1 MAKHITIS
9 KADGTWVV
17 RAGGAVLAES
27 QNALE
32 LTEDGYGP
40 VIYFPRDDIAMDFL
54 DVSERTS
61 HCPHR
66 GDASYFSIITKSTT
80 IQDAAWS
87 YENPNEGM
95 REIAGHLAFNG
106 GDQVAVEQV

>member
-1 MAKHITIS
+1 MANHINVS

-32 LTEDGYGP
+32 LTEGSYGP

-54 DVSERTS
+54 DISERTS
-61 HCPHR
+61 HSPHK

-80 IQDAAWS
+80 IKDAAWS
-87 YENPNEGM
+87 YENPNEGVT
-95 REIAGHLAFNG
+95 EIAGHLAFYG